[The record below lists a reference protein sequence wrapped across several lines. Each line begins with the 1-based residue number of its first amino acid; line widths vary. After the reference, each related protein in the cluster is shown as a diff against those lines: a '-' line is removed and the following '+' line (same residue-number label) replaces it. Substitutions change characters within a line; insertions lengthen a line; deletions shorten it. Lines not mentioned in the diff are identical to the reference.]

1 MTTLDFLSAA
11 FGVVAI
17 VAVIWACWRAGLLVR
32 GVDRY
37 EDGEESD
44 RRANEILE
52 ASRPAPLTWDNAYM
66 KRPHIRAGEKQ

>member
-1 MTTLDFLSAA
+1 MTALDLISMA
-11 FGVVAI
+11 FGVCALVAI
-17 VAVIWACWRAGLLVR
+17 IWACWRAKLLVR

-44 RRANEILE
+44 ERARQIVE
-52 ASRPAPLTWDNAYM
+52 ASRPAPLTWDNAYA